1 MRDTKD
7 GRYKRWQ
14 IQKMADTKDG
24 RYRDERY
31 KR

>member
-7 GRYKRWQ
+7 ERYKRWQ
-14 IQKMADTKDG
+14 IQKMADTEMRG
-24 RYRDERY
+24 TRDERC